1 MNNRGNL
8 GGIAFF
14 VALLLGL
21 IIMAP
26 ILLKVGTTI
35 LSATSNQLAKV
46 DTSNRSSDSVNYVQ
60 GQLTGTMDWMVMFF
74 VMINILLL
82 LVTAFLIDVHP
93 AFLVMYIIGAFAMVI
108 TLPYTAS
115 AGEKIYS
122 MSQFSSGADNVI
134 QYIPMTE
141 FLLNHFGVVIV
152 GVFFLT
158 AVIMYVK
165 IRSTSGTGGNF

>member
-1 MNNRGNL
+1 MNRKGNL
-8 GGIAFF
+8 AGIVFF
-14 VALLLGL
+14 VGLLLGL

-26 ILLKVGTTI
+26 IILKVGTTI
-35 LSATSNQLAKV
+35 LSTTATQLSKV
-46 DTSNRSSDSVNYVQ
+46 DPSNKSSDATTYVKNS
-60 GQLTGTMDWMVMFF
+60 LTGTMDWMVMFF

-93 AFLVMYIIGAFAMVI
+93 AFLVMYIIGAFAIVI

-122 MSQFSSGADNVI
+122 MSQFSSGSDNVI

-152 GVFFLT
+152 GVFFIT

-165 IRSTSGTGGNF
+165 IRSTSGSGGGF